1 LNAKDN
7 FLYPPEE
14 NIMANLDQY
23 TMQDPRKQYP
33 PIRGFDDKMQPEPGL
48 DKILKPQAD
57 HGENTYRG
65 SGRLN
70 GRKALITGGDSGI
83 GRAVA
88 LAFAREGA
96 DVAINYLPSEEVD
109 AQEIVCLI
117 EEAGRKAVAIPGDIS
132 DEKFCTTLVEKTVAA
147 LGSIDILVNNAA
159 KQQFV
164 EELEDISSTEF
175 TKIYATNIF
184 AIFWI
189 TKAAVPYMPVG
200 ASIINTTS
208 IQSYQPS
215 PGLLAYSSTK
225 GAITAF
231 TKSLAK
237 MLIKKGIRVNA
248 VAPGPIWTP
257 LQQSG
262 GQPPHKLEHFGEG
275 TPMGRPGQP
284 AEVAPAFV
292 FLASQESSYITA
304 EVIGV
309 TGGMHTP

>member
-1 LNAKDN
+1 MKS
-7 FLYPPEE
+7 F
-14 NIMANLDQY
+14 DQY
-23 TMQDPRKQYP
+23 TMQDPRTQYP
-33 PIRGFDDKMQPEPGL
+33 LPKAKLDSTQPEPGL
-48 DKILKPQAD
+48 DAILKPKAD
-57 HGENTYRG
+57 HGETSYRG
-65 SGRLN
+65 SHRLA

-88 LAFAREGA
+88 IAFAREGA
-96 DVAINYLPSEEVD
+96 DVAITYLPSEEEDGQETIKQIKD
-109 AQEIVCLI
+109 AGQ
-117 EEAGRKAVAIPGDIS
+117 KAVAIPGDIT
-132 DEKFCTTLVEKTVAA
+132 DETFCKKLVAKAIAELGA
-147 LGSIDILVNNAA
+147 LDILVNNAA

-164 EELEDISSTEF
+164 EEFQDITTQQF
-175 TKIYATNIF
+175 QTTFVTNVF
-184 AIFWI
+184 AMFWI
-189 TKAAVPYMPVG
+189 TQAAVPHMPAG

-215 PGLLAYSSTK
+215 PGLLDYASTK

-248 VAPGPIWTP
+248 VAPGPVWTP

-262 GQPPHKLEHFGEG
+262 GQPSEKLEHFGEKV
-275 TPMGRPGQP
+275 PLGRPGQP

-309 TGGMHTP
+309 TGGEHLP